1 MNGKA
6 VSFLV
11 SLFVCVLSACAPA
24 PTDPGG
30 QHTRVAA
37 NIFATQ
43 TASVPTANA
52 TATATHTPMSTATST
67 ATPTLTPTGTATP
80 TRTPKPTNTL
90 RLRRH
95 PWPRGPTGSM
105 RT

>member
-1 MNGKA
+1 
-6 VSFLV
+6 
-11 SLFVCVLSACAPA
+11 
-24 PTDPGG
+24 
-30 QHTRVAA
+30 
-37 NIFATQ
+37 
-43 TASVPTANA
+43 
-52 TATATHTPMSTATST
+52 MSTATST